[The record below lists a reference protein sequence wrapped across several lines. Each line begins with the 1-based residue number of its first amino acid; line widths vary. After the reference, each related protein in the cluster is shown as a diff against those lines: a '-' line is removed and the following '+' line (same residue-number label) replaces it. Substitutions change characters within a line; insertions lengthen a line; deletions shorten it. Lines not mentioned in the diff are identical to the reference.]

1 MARRLFTAFVP
12 AALVGLVSAALFG
25 GFLTHCRIEW
35 LQMVAREIQAAC
47 RDAGT
52 QWMVV
57 VCLLSYLVTF
67 LILQRRL
74 PERGPDG
81 ANVKHSTPHPGPLHE
96 PECRSPDRLDSNPDP
111 QQPDPEIGAPRGS
124 GGQGADLS
132 SGKFLPG
139 RGGEGVPFCRPMV
152 NPDFWLVGL
161 VAWVLLR
168 YAVDYTN
175 AAKSLQVVVLLT
187 GLVVGK
193 GVALWVRW
201 PKRPPT
207 RPADTL
213 PMNWSADHLIGS
225 IPILIRNQP
234 VRRSALRVVQGFK
247 ARTCDRRILSPSDGE
262 RARVRGT
269 LSLLLF
275 LLAASA
281 LWQPELGME
290 FHYRGVRRWEGV
302 WDNPNIYGLLMG
314 VGLTLATGL
323 LVSSSRLQVSGCGGA
338 ARGFLSPFTRHLS
351 RALLFAAAGLCSFG
365 LLKSYSRGAWLGTA
379 VGIGVLLWHWIHCG
393 PSEMREG
400 DASTVAANLAGQ
412 PLSPRVGWVSRL
424 KAQLR
429 LNWLPGSILLL
440 SLFVLVF
447 WQFRDTESRLV
458 RRVFSVGNVNDFSWR
473 NRVAAWEGAG
483 RMLRA
488 RPVVGFGWGQA
499 EEAYREKYHAARL
512 EETAAIQLNDY
523 LMLGISAGV
532 PALGG
537 LVIYLALALR
547 AAARGFRHRA
557 PAPAD
562 HSVRGGSSGPQPTFP
577 QSGDGGSPVEAER
590 GTILAAIAVAGASV
604 LLVGFWFDGALF
616 KLPTCAVFWVLLEL
630 ARASL
635 PSRCPPAPRALAR
648 KLGEEPQRPP
658 LSPAPIALRWLAG
671 IAALLAIGQTTL
683 HLGLPRF
690 TVGPRTLALARSWLV
705 PAREKADFDFLAAKQ
720 IWSGRPLQGLL
731 EHSHLANYNR
741 QLVNWQVE
749 ATLYQ
754 SFVLSPEID
763 PAFDGDLDWR
773 RPLWEFFYP
782 RIRKETSLTG
792 AAETIARQLRER
804 VKPVTPH
811 GPPGTITEMWRHGRA
826 NDRGGEALA
835 VAALRSAGI
844 PARFDPEG
852 RAEFWNGDEWKPV
865 AAPPPP

>member
-35 LQMVAREIQAAC
+35 LQMVAREIQATC

-139 RGGEGVPFCRPMV
+139 RGGEGALFCRLMV

-187 GLVVGK
+187 GLVMGK

-201 PKRPPT
+201 PKRPL
-207 RPADTL
+207 TL
-213 PMNWSADHLIGS
+213 TL
-225 IPILIRNQP
+225 
-234 VRRSALRVVQGFK
+234 F
-247 ARTCDRRILSPSDGE
+247 PSDGE
-262 RARVRGT
+262 RVRVRGT

-281 LWQPELGME
+281 LWQPEWGME

-302 WDNPNIYGLLMG
+302 WNNPNIYGLLMG

-323 LVSSSRLQVSGCGGA
+323 LVSSSRFQVSGCGDA
-338 ARGFLSPFTRHLS
+338 ARGFLS

-379 VGIGVLLWHWIHCG
+379 VGIGVLLWHWIHRS

-400 DASTVAANLAGQ
+400 DASTVAVNLTGQ
-412 PLSPRVGWVSRL
+412 PSSPRVGWVSRL

-440 SLFVLVF
+440 SLFVLGF

-537 LVIYLALALR
+537 LIIYLALALK
-547 AAARGFRHRA
+547 AAARGFQHRA

-562 HSVRGGSSGPQPTFP
+562 HSARGGSDPQPTFP
-577 QSGDGGSPVEAER
+577 QSGNGGSPVEAER
-590 GTILAAIAVAGASV
+590 GTILAAIAVASASV
-604 LLVGFWFDGALF
+604 LLVGFWFDGGLF

-731 EHSHLANYNR
+731 EHSHLANYNQ

-782 RIRKETSLTG
+782 RIRKETSLTA

-804 VKPVTPH
+804 VKPGTTD

-826 NDRGGEALA
+826 NDRGAEALA
-835 VAALRSAGI
+835 VAASRAVGI
-844 PARFDPEG
+844 PARLATEG
-852 RAEFWNGDEWKPV
+852 RAEFWNGGEWEPV

>member
-1 MARRLFTAFVP
+1 
-12 AALVGLVSAALFG
+12 
-25 GFLTHCRIEW
+25 
-35 LQMVAREIQAAC
+35 
-47 RDAGT
+47 
-52 QWMVV
+52 
-57 VCLLSYLVTF
+57 
-67 LILQRRL
+67 
-74 PERGPDG
+74 
-81 ANVKHSTPHPGPLHE
+81 
-96 PECRSPDRLDSNPDP
+96 
-111 QQPDPEIGAPRGS
+111 
-124 GGQGADLS
+124 
-132 SGKFLPG
+132 
-139 RGGEGVPFCRPMV
+139 
-152 NPDFWLVGL
+152 
-161 VAWVLLR
+161 
-168 YAVDYTN
+168 
-175 AAKSLQVVVLLT
+175 
-187 GLVVGK
+187 
-193 GVALWVRW
+193 
-201 PKRPPT
+201 
-207 RPADTL
+207 
-213 PMNWSADHLIGS
+213 
-225 IPILIRNQP
+225 
-234 VRRSALRVVQGFK
+234 
-247 ARTCDRRILSPSDGE
+247 
-262 RARVRGT
+262 
-269 LSLLLF
+269 
-275 LLAASA
+275 
-281 LWQPELGME
+281 ME

-323 LVSSSRLQVSGCGGA
+323 LVSSSKFQVSGCGDA

-379 VGIGVLLWHWIHCG
+379 VGIGVLLWHWIHRG

-400 DASTVAANLAGQ
+400 DASTVAVNLTGQ
-412 PLSPRVGWVSRL
+412 PSSPRVGRVSRL

-440 SLFVLVF
+440 SLFVLGF

-499 EEAYREKYHAARL
+499 EEVYRVKYHAARL

-532 PALGG
+532 PA
-537 LVIYLALALR
+537 
-547 AAARGFRHRA
+547 
-557 PAPAD
+557 
-562 HSVRGGSSGPQPTFP
+562 RGGSDPQPTFP
-577 QSGDGGSPVEAER
+577 QSGDGGSPVEVER

-604 LLVGFWFDGALF
+604 LLVGFWFDGGLF

-671 IAALLAIGQTTL
+671 IAALLAVGQTTL

-792 AAETIARQLRER
+792 AAETIAQQLRER
-804 VKPVTPH
+804 VKPGTTD

-835 VAALRSAGI
+835 VAALRAVGI

-865 AAPPPP
+865 VAPPPP